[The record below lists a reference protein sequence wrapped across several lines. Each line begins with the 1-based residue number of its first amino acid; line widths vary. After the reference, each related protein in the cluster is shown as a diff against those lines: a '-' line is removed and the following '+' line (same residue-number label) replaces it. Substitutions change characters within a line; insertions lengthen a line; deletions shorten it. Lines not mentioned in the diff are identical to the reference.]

1 MNDAKPSIGRAI
13 RLCPP
18 YTQHINN
25 CRKLKEPLLKLKL
38 FYHENVVIF
47 YFLNDIKNFL
57 IFKTEC

>member
-1 MNDAKPSIGRAI
+1 MNDAKSSIGRAI

-18 YTQHINN
+18 YAQHINN
-25 CRKLKEPLLKLKL
+25 CRKLKEPLLKVEL